1 MVAVG
6 QTFLSDMGKENS
18 PLHSDICFLLF
29 PDFCLLFLRGVDSC
43 LPFWTLIALIILLSK
58 PLMYESACA
67 QGYAD
72 DARKLEKVSRG
83 LSTDAQYSA
92 RDSVLYDIERGVIYL
107 KGKAKVK
114 YRKMEL
120 SAERI
125 TYYVN
130 DQSIQAKGVQDS
142 TGKMVGTP
150 VFRDGSETFGGLEIK
165 YNLKTE
171 RGTIIQGNTEFQKGF
186 YLGQKIRKVAPRV
199 LNVDSGKFTTCDL
212 VVGDKEPHY
221 DFYSSKMKIIED
233 DKVIAK
239 SVMFRIDGVP
249 VMWFPF
255 LIFPIKKGRHS
266 GITTPSYGSNG
277 LDGRLIKNLGYYWAA
292 NQYWDTT
299 FRSTFREKTGLFL
312 EADLRYALRYH
323 FKGSL
328 NFDFENRTRGGKTTT
343 REWRLNFQH
352 SQPIGR
358 TMSLRGSG
366 SFVSNRNF
374 NSENSHNLFD
384 RLQRTLRSHITFNK
398 RWRTSGNSVE
408 IRMRHEKNLTTSE
421 TLFEAPT
428 LSFRKNRKPI
438 FGRLYQHSLSS
449 KSNNGDADRPRWYNS
464 IFYSY
469 SGNINNTRRT
479 RLVEN
484 QLTDQNTFR
493 TDHRLNIASQQKLLR
508 WLNVTPNFSTRQRWT
523 RSPDG
528 LYTGSESYST
538 SASSNTTLYGLFNIS
553 IGQLKAVRHVAKPSL
568 SFGYSRDVTE
578 TGDKFGFGGKRN
590 VGDPRKTLSMRLGNI
605 LQVKTEKEG
614 RERKFDLITYDLS
627 TSYDFAEE
635 RLRDLN
641 TSLSIK
647 PVRRFDVRMR
657 ATYDFYPNDR
667 RDLFLPDLKRLS
679 VTSVL
684 RLNGG
689 GRRKTKERKDAE
701 EFDSSRSDALIA
713 PRYGVNSTGATFEDN
728 FNEDFLEGGRPWRL
742 NFSHTYS
749 VNRRSLFT
757 SSFATRDTTIK
768 TSWLKGSISLNL
780 TRNWRMDYSFNVNL
794 SPDRGEDRITGQSYS
809 FYRDLHGWEA
819 RFRWTPSGVRNGYF
833 FKINIKELPQVKFER
848 RQGVGRFQ

>member
-1 MVAVG
+1 
-6 QTFLSDMGKENS
+6 
-18 PLHSDICFLLF
+18 
-29 PDFCLLFLRGVDSC
+29 
-43 LPFWTLIALIILLSK
+43 
-58 PLMYESACA
+58 MYESTCA
-67 QGYAD
+67 QGYMSPIESIAD
-72 DARKLEKVSRG
+72 DARKVEKVSKG
-83 LSTDAQYSA
+83 LSTDVQYSA

-107 KGKAKVK
+107 MGNAKVN
-114 YRKMEL
+114 YGKMEL

-150 VFRDGSETFGGLEIK
+150 VFRDGSETFGGLEIT

-186 YLGQKIRKVAPRV
+186 YLGQKIRKVAPKV

-233 DKVIAK
+233 DKVIVK
-239 SVMFRIDGVP
+239 PVIFRIDGVP
-249 VMWFPF
+249 IMWFPF

-266 GITTPSYGSNG
+266 GITTPSYESNS
-277 LDGRLIKNLGYYWAA
+277 LDGRLVKNLGYYWAA

-328 NFDFENRTRGGKTTT
+328 NLDFENRTRSGKTTT

-421 TLFEAPT
+421 TIFEAPT
-428 LSFRKNRKPI
+428 VSFRKNRKPI
-438 FGRLYQHSLSS
+438 FGRDNERSRSF
-449 KSNNGDADRPRWYNS
+449 KSNDQDSDRPRWYNS

-469 SGNINNTRRT
+469 SGNINNTRRK
-479 RLVEN
+479 RL
-484 QLTDQNTFR
+484 NTFR
-493 TDHRLNIASQQKLLR
+493 TDHRLNITSQQKLLR
-508 WLNVTPNFSTRQRWT
+508 WLSVTPNFSTRQRWT

-528 LYTGSESYST
+528 LYTRSESYST
-538 SASSNTTLYGLFNIS
+538 SASSNTTFYGLFNIS
-553 IGQLKAVRHVAKPSL
+553 IGRLKAVRHVAKPSL
-568 SFGYSRDVTE
+568 SLSYSRIVTDTTFTA
-578 TGDKFGFGGKRN
+578 TGGRFGFGGKRN

-605 LQVKTEKEG
+605 LQAKTEKEG
-614 RERKFDLITYDLS
+614 RERNFALITYDLA
-627 TSYDFAEE
+627 TSYDFVEE
-635 RLRDLN
+635 RLRDLS

-657 ATYDFYPNDR
+657 ATYDFYPDDR

-701 EFDSSRSDALIA
+701 EFDSSMSDALIA

-728 FNEDFLEGGRPWRL
+728 FDETFLEGGRPWRL

-749 VNRRSLFT
+749 INRRSFFT
-757 SSFATRDTTIK
+757 SK
-768 TSWLKGSISLNL
+768 TSWLKGSTSLNL
-780 TRNWRMDYSFNVNL
+780 TRNWRMDYSFNINL
-794 SPDRGEDRITGQSYS
+794 NPDPGEDRITGQSYS